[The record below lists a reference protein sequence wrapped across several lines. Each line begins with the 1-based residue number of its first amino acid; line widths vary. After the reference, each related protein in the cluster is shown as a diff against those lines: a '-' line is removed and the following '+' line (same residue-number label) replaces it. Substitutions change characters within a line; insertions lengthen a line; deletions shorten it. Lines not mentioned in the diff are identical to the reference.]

1 MKVIHL
7 LFVTLIIVTPLTT
20 VAQKSER
27 NYNAIKI
34 LSSQPQ
40 PHFVFKANDQTLE
53 IPSTSEERVDLS
65 ILDPNSIASI
75 HVLKNQEAI
84 EQYGTNGKNGVIIIS
99 FKEFDKMPQSIQDKF
114 NNTPGRD

>member
-1 MKVIHL
+1 MKAIHL
-7 LFVTLIIVTPLTT
+7 LFVTLIIATPLTT

-34 LSSQPQ
+34 LSSQP
-40 PHFVFKANDQTLE
+40 HFVFKANDQTLE
-53 IPSTSEERVDLS
+53 IPSTNEERVDLS

-99 FKEFDKMPQSIQDKF
+99 FKEFVKMPQSIQDKF
-114 NNTPGRD
+114 KNTPGRD